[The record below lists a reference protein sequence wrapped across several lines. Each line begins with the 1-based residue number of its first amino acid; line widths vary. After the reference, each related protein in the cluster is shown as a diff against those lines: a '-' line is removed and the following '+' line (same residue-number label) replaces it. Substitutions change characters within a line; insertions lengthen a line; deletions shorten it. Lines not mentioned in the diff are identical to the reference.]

1 MSKSPL
7 HSQETGEPLLQ
18 RLPERLRALADHV
31 LSGKARAGTE
41 PMTAAFPP
49 IHARPD
55 ATAVRALLAAAGLP
69 VADLAD
75 APLADFLGC
84 GAGEDLAGAIGL
96 ETYGSVA
103 LLAGGH
109 AGLARPGPG
118 FLPSGPR
125 RMGGPPAGRAGP
137 LPADHHRQSLLPPA
151 RLCPHPARG
160 HAVGCATNR
169 RIRRPVP
176 GERGVS
182 EQRAGGAAGGIRP
195 PAGEGRLTRH
205 WPRYGRGARPGPM
218 GRCAGHTDAPA

>member
-1 MSKSPL
+1 V
-7 HSQETGEPLLQ
+7 E
-18 RLPERLRALADHV
+18 RLPDLLRALADHF

-103 LLAGGH
+103 LLRSLAVTLDWQGRGLGFALLAH
-109 AGLARPGPG
+109 AEWAARQRGIAALYLLTTTAEAFFVRRG
-118 FLPSGPR
+118 YVRIPR
-125 RMGGPPAGRAGP
+125 
-137 LPADHHRQSLLPPA
+137 
-151 RLCPHPARG
+151 
-160 HAVGCATNR
+160 
-169 RIRRPVP
+169 
-176 GERGVS
+176 
-182 EQRAGGAAGGIRP
+182 AAGGIRP